1 MRVYTGMRKPLMSG
15 ALYRLIYCSRNIV
28 AQAVPDA
35 GTPEGMQRAIQAI
48 LTRSRE
54 RNRISDVTGA
64 LLVTPAGFAQ
74 VLEGPRDVVEP
85 LFERI
90 CVDPRH
96 TDVTVLSFT
105 PTERRTFPDWPMGFS
120 GQHLHAEPDPLEH
133 LLADANLGGRRAT
146 TGSDVLRML
155 ESVVRQEDAW
165 VAA

>member
-15 ALYRLIYCSRNIV
+15 ALYRLIYCSRNVI
-28 AQAVPDA
+28 AQDPSA
-35 GTPEGMQRAIQAI
+35 GLDRLEPELRAILAV
-48 LTRSRE
+48 SRE
-54 RNRISDVTGA
+54 RNRTSNVTGA
-64 LLVTPAGFAQ
+64 LLATASGFAQ

-90 CVDPRH
+90 GADPRH

-105 PTERRTFPDWPMGFS
+105 PTERRSFPNWPMGFRAQ
-120 GQHLHAEPDPLEH
+120 QHAAEPDPLAH

-155 ESVVRQEDAW
+155 ENVVRQEDAW
-165 VAA
+165 MPA